1 MQLPALRLASRWFD
15 RQLIRAVAMT
25 LLALTPLLGVRYW
38 YQRGTL
44 SQSGERSDQLIDS
57 LEQGTTWLIATAVFI
72 VFVAGGALGS
82 ARPEARRS
90 GKGAEEKPKLQGKLK
105 DVLDS
110 ENKWRAVF
118 E

>member
-72 VFVAGGALGS
+72 VFVAGAALAF
-82 ARPEARRS
+82 ARLEARRRR
-90 GKGAEEKPKLQGKLK
+90 KGAEEKVQLQRNL
-105 DVLDS
+105 
-110 ENKWRAVF
+110 E
-118 E
+118 